1 MTTQTPTMTRL
12 YKKPIP
18 AGPGVGPVKFEL
30 LANMF
35 KRMDLQP
42 IRKLEHGLEF
52 EFKAPGW
59 QEILLFNFH
68 LARQWPNEVVEWMD
82 HEEPENLDEFHR
94 CEHSGDL
101 FTWAA
106 REKSEAAT
114 EETKLPKDIVNYV
127 LEFIGDDD
135 YAILKFDV
143 LAKDKYG
150 KWFVVDPGAGVKP

>member
-18 AGPGVGPVKFEL
+18 AGPGVGPVHYEL
-30 LANMF
+30 LANTF

-42 IRKLEHGLEF
+42 IRKLANGLEF

-82 HEEPENLDEFHR
+82 HEPPNNLDAFHR
-94 CEHSGDL
+94 CTHSGDR

-106 REKSEAAT
+106 TEKS
-114 EETKLPKDIVNYV
+114 KLPKDIVNYV
-127 LEFIGDDD
+127 QEFIGDDD

-143 LAKDKYG
+143 LAKNKYG
-150 KWFVVDPGAGVKP
+150 KWFVVDPGTGVKP

>member
-1 MTTQTPTMTRL
+1 MTIETPTMTRL

-30 LANMF
+30 LANTF

-42 IRKLEHGLEF
+42 IRKLVNGLEF

-68 LARQWPNEVVEWMD
+68 LARQWPNDLVEWMD
-82 HEEPENLDEFHR
+82 HEPPKNLDAFYR

-106 REKSEAAT
+106 KEESEAAT
-114 EETKLPKDIVNYV
+114 AKTKLPEDIVNYV
-127 LEFIGDDD
+127 QEFIGDDD
-135 YAILKFDV
+135 YAILKFDA
-143 LAKDKYG
+143 LAKKDNG
-150 KWFVVDPGAGVKP
+150 EWFVVDPGTGVKP